1 MNRKEL
7 QDIIDK
13 AVEEVISKPMT
24 EPQMPVVKKKPYKPA
39 LQTEDDVDDYL
50 FYAGNKSKY

>member
-1 MNRKEL
+1 MKRTEL
-7 QDIIDK
+7 LNIINN
-13 AVEEVISKPMT
+13 AVSEAISEPIT
-24 EPQMPVVKKKPYKPA
+24 EPKIPVVKRQPPKQV